1 MAQALGPGKRA
12 DHEVESQV
20 GRKHVKKTRKARA
33 TARRSA
39 VNALPKEKPK
49 GKAGK
54 PKEKSGAKNGGRM
67 DAALAAICL
76 RQWRLRLEEQFLPP
90 LLDCLE
96 KLSEDEIWWRPNEA
110 SNSAGNLVLH
120 LCGNMRQWIIS
131 GLGRAK
137 DIRERD
143 KEFSERGPIAR
154 SALGERFRQ
163 TVKESC
169 AVLERL
175 KPEDLTR
182 RYRIQAFDVT
192 GYEAAAQVTQH
203 VAYHL
208 GQIIYLTK
216 LKRAQDLG
224 FTRLPS
230 ASSKASER
238 KL

>member
-1 MAQALGPGKRA
+1 
-12 DHEVESQV
+12 
-20 GRKHVKKTRKARA
+20 
-33 TARRSA
+33 
-39 VNALPKEKPK
+39 
-49 GKAGK
+49 
-54 PKEKSGAKNGGRM
+54 M

-76 RQWRLRLEEQFLPP
+76 RQWRSRLEEQFLPP

-96 KLSEDEIWWRPNEA
+96 QLSEDEIWWRPNEA

-131 GLGRAK
+131 GLGGAK

-154 SALGERFRQ
+154 SALGEQFRQ

-169 AVLERL
+169 AVLGRL
-175 KPEDLTR
+175 KPDDLTR
-182 RYRIQAFDVT
+182 RYRIQGFDVT

-224 FTRLPS
+224 FTRLPA

-238 KL
+238 RL

>member
-1 MAQALGPGKRA
+1 M
-12 DHEVESQV
+12 
-20 GRKHVKKTRKARA
+20 KKSRKASA
-33 TARRSA
+33 SAGRSA
-39 VNALPKEKPK
+39 VHGIPK
-49 GKAGK
+49 GRRKGKAAGK
-54 PKEKSGAKNGGRM
+54 PKEKPSAKNGGQR

-76 RQWRLRLEEQFLPP
+76 RQWRSRLETQFLPA

-96 KLSEDEIWWRPNEA
+96 RLSEDEIWWRPNEA

-120 LCGNMRQWIIS
+120 LCGNMRQWIVS
-131 GLGRAK
+131 GLGGAK

-143 KEFSERGPIAR
+143 KEFSERGPMAR
-154 SALGERFRQ
+154 GALGERFRQ
-163 TVKESC
+163 TVEESC

-175 KPEDLTR
+175 RPGDLTR
-182 RYRIQAFDVT
+182 RYRIQGFDVT